1 MRPLTPWEI
10 RRMKAARAGGV
21 KVVPIN
27 TPLPHLVPRDQKPHI
42 AA

>member
-21 KVVPIN
+21 KVIPI
-27 TPLPHLVPRDQKPHI
+27 TGPQLVPARGNKNV